1 MESAGN
7 GPPLVVV
14 DPALAYSAFDDLRG
28 LGALLAAEFTVWRY
42 DRRGRGA
49 SGDRPPY
56 AVAREVEDVKAV
68 IEAAGGS
75 AFVYGFS
82 SGGLLALHAAA
93 AGLAIDKLALFEP
106 PVRARGEPPETTF
119 TNEIADL
126 VAAGAR
132 GTAVDYFLISIG
144 VPGEVIAEMAP
155 MRPALEAVAHTLV
168 YDCEISNATTFE
180 LLDSVQTPTL
190 VLDSGGSSD
199 YLTGGMAAIADALPN
214 GTRRSLPGEWHGV
227 ADEDL
232 APVLT
237 AFFHGGRRTG
247 T

>member
-1 MESAGN
+1 
-7 GPPLVVV
+7 
-14 DPALAYSAFDDLRG
+14 
-28 LGALLAAEFTVWRY
+28 
-42 DRRGRGA
+42 
-49 SGDRPPY
+49 
-56 AVAREVEDVKAV
+56 
-68 IEAAGGS
+68 
-75 AFVYGFS
+75 
-82 SGGLLALHAAA
+82 LLALHAAA

-126 VAAGAR
+126 GAAGAR
-132 GTAVDYFLISIG
+132 GTAVDYFLVSIG

-168 YDCEISNATTFE
+168 YDCEISNATAFE

-190 VLDSGGSSD
+190 VLDSGGSFD
-199 YLTGGMAAIADALPN
+199 YLTGGTAAIADALPN

-237 AFFHGGRRTG
+237 AFFHGGRHTG